1 MKPYRVKHKPI
12 GLYYQPAKGG
22 NNLSE
27 CGKVYLTSN
36 NPLSMD
42 RGCDYI
48 WIDLKVNSRLYQK
61 HKDSLPELEECR
73 YDGSKMSG
81 RVPKDKFEVEY
92 LK

>member
-1 MKPYRVKHKPI
+1 MKPYRVKHKET

-27 CGKVYLTSN
+27 RGKVYMTNS

-48 WIDLKVNSRLYQK
+48 WIDLKDNSLLYKK
-61 HKDSLPELEECR
+61 HKDCLPELKECG
-73 YDGSKMSG
+73 YDSSKLSG
-81 RVPKDKFEVEY
+81 RVPKEKFEVEY